1 MPNASRRDRDERP
14 KAVNRHR
21 WVFEPLEELP
31 GFVERRMFGA
41 LAGYLNGLLVLVLCD
56 SEEPW
61 RGVMV
66 PAERENHAALIAAFP
81 VLSPHPILGKWLYLP
96 ESASSFERD
105 AQKVV
110 ERIRQFDPLIGTVP
124 VRKTPKV
131 RVRANSSPKARRGKL
146 RGNQ

>member
-21 WVFEPLEELP
+21 WVFEPLEDLP

-56 SEEPW
+56 GEEPW

-96 ESASSFERD
+96 EACATFERD
-105 AQKVV
+105 AEQIVA
-110 ERIRQFDPLIGTVP
+110 RIRRLDPLIGTVP
-124 VRKTPKV
+124 VRKKRKA
-131 RVRANSSPKARRGKL
+131 RVRTKSSAEASPPKL
-146 RGNQ
+146 RRSK